1 MASACAAIAL
11 ISAMLALNTP
21 PRHFAVDDFTPAP
34 RPAAKRD
41 AEGRV
46 LASCKHLS
54 FQRGNRVKSWSGETS
69 ENDCALGCYEWF
81 RSNDSLDGSCLWNGN
96 EFHQHAANEIQR
108 NLAAKAQL
116 QVSANEAQPP
126 PRQIVFVLDSEPEF
140 EGKVPTS
147 IRQVKLGET
156 DVLDLDFVPS
166 VWIGDRRVVLGKEGR
181 SPRQVI
187 ITPIRKGVTGVVLL
201 DENSQGFRKIIY
213 DIQ

>member
-1 MASACAAIAL
+1 MVAIAASIFFL
-11 ISAMLALNTP
+11 KAPQRDFI
-21 PRHFAVDDFTPAP
+21 VDDFTPAP

-41 AEGRV
+41 ADGRV
-46 LASCKHLS
+46 VASCKHLS
-54 FQRGNRVKSWSGETS
+54 FQRGNRVKSWAGETS

-81 RSNDSLDGSCLWNGN
+81 RSNDSFDGSCLWNGK

-108 NLAAKAQL
+108 NLAAATQH
-116 QVSANEAQPP
+116 QSSTNEAQAHG
-126 PRQIVFVLDSEPEF
+126 RQIVFVLDSEPEF

-147 IRQVKLGET
+147 IRHVKLGET

-166 VWIGDRRVVLGKEGR
+166 VWIGDRRIVLGKEGR
-181 SPRQVI
+181 SQKQVI